1 MSPVRG
7 PVVCAGADAARL
19 DVGAARD
26 GLSGLSDGRETKG
39 SADRAREERPRML
52 GSGDLLTTTSG
63 AGARRRDP
71 SAKPAYPQPRL
82 PGRPSIHSPVHR
94 GRQCAVP
101 VSDARN
107 IVSTGLRDRPRE
119 DESRAPPEVSKRR
132 PTRRTMRSPHITKA
146 PFPRE
151 RLRAGAKR
159 RPKNKRRRSL
169 PPAISG
175 GDRTF
180 FCAGDRCPPRS
191 NRASLAVRGDAPHHG
206 GVERTLCA
214 HQ

>member
-7 PVVCAGADAARL
+7 PVVCGGADDARL

-39 SADRAREERPRML
+39 SAGRAREERPRML

-63 AGARRRDP
+63 ADARRRDP
-71 SAKPAYPQPRL
+71 SAKPAYPQARL
-82 PGRPSIHSPVHR
+82 PGRASIHSLVHMD
-94 GRQCAVP
+94 RQCAVP
-101 VSDARN
+101 VSEGRN

-119 DESRAPPEVSKRR
+119 DETRAPPDVSKRR
-132 PTRRTMRSPHITKA
+132 PTRRKMRSPHITKA

-159 RPKNKRRRSL
+159 RLKNKRGRSL
-169 PPAISG
+169 PPPISG
-175 GDRTF
+175 ADRTF
-180 FCAGDRCPPRS
+180 FCAGDRCPRGA

-206 GVERTLCA
+206 GVETTPCA